1 MICLNGLTR
10 YTILCGKIQRTIMSE
25 TFAEMLDNAEDGE
38 QFTNVIQGLFGSLWK
53 KMEEEDED

>member
-1 MICLNGLTR
+1 MMMN
-10 YTILCGKIQRTIMSE
+10 E

-38 QFTNVIQGLFGSLWK
+38 QFTNVIQGLFRFLEK

>member
-1 MICLNGLTR
+1 MICLNGLKR
-10 YTILCGKIQRTIMSE
+10 YTIMCGNLRMKMSE

-38 QFTNVIQGLFGSLWK
+38 QFTNVVQGLFRFLEE

>member
-1 MICLNGLTR
+1 
-10 YTILCGKIQRTIMSE
+10 MSE

-38 QFTNVIQGLFGSLWK
+38 QFTNTIQGLFRFLEK

>member
-1 MICLNGLTR
+1 M
-10 YTILCGKIQRTIMSE
+10 CGNLRMKMSE

-38 QFTNVIQGLFGSLWK
+38 QFTNVVQGLFRFLEE